1 MKMPTIYDLKPA
13 FQSVLR
19 PLVRA
24 LATRGVTANQITL
37 AALGLS
43 VIWGGLIA
51 LTQGA
56 LWVLWMLP
64 VVLFV
69 RMALNAIDGMLA
81 KEHDMKSDLGA
92 MLNEMGDVLSDTA
105 LYLPFAMIE
114 GVSAFWVTLFV
125 IASIL
130 TEMAGI
136 LGVVIGKMR
145 RYDGPMGKSDRAFV
159 IGCVALVVGLGVTP
173 HIWVNGV
180 FMTATVL
187 ASWTVL
193 RRCQKGLE

>member
-19 PLVRA
+19 PIVRV
-24 LATRGVTANQITL
+24 LANRGITANQITL

-43 VIWGGLIA
+43 VVWGGLIA

-56 LWVLWMLP
+56 LWTLWMLP

-114 GVSAFWVTLFV
+114 GVSPLWVTLFV
-125 IASIL
+125 IASLL

-136 LGVVIGKMR
+136 LGAVIGKTR

-159 IGCVALVVGLGVTP
+159 IGSTALVLGLGMTP
-173 HIWVNGV
+173 YLWVNGV
-180 FMTATVL
+180 LMIATIL

-193 RRCQKGLE
+193 RRCQKGLV

>member
-19 PLVRA
+19 PIVRV
-24 LATRGVTANQITL
+24 LANRGITANQITL

-43 VIWGGLIA
+43 VVWGGLIA

-56 LWVLWMLP
+56 LWTLWMLP

-105 LYLPFAMIE
+105 LYLPFAVLE
-114 GVSAFWVTLFV
+114 GVSPLWVTLFV
-125 IASIL
+125 IVAIL

-136 LGVVIGKMR
+136 LGAVIGKTR

-159 IGCVALVVGLGVTP
+159 IGSTALVLGLGMTP
-173 HIWVNGV
+173 YLWVNGV
-180 FMTATVL
+180 LMIATIL

-193 RRCQKGLE
+193 RRCQKGLV

>member
-1 MKMPTIYDLKPA
+1 MPTIYDLKPA

-19 PLVRA
+19 PIVRV
-24 LATRGVTANQITL
+24 LANRGLTANQITL

-43 VIWGGLIA
+43 VVWGGLIA

-56 LWVLWMLP
+56 LWTLWMLP
-64 VVLFV
+64 IVLFV
-69 RMALNAIDGMLA
+69 RMALNAIDGILA

-105 LYLPFAMIE
+105 LYLPFAVLE
-114 GVSAFWVTLFV
+114 GVSPLWVTLFV

-136 LGVVIGKMR
+136 LGAVIGKTR

-159 IGCVALVVGLGVTP
+159 IGSTALALGLGVTP
-173 HIWVNGV
+173 YLWVNGV
-180 FMTATVL
+180 LMIATIL

-193 RRCQKGLE
+193 RRCQKGLV

>member
-1 MKMPTIYDLKPA
+1 MPTIYDLKPA

-19 PLVRA
+19 PIVRI
-24 LATRGVTANQITL
+24 LANKGMTANQITL

-43 VIWGGLIA
+43 IVWGGLIA
-51 LTQGA
+51 LTKGA
-56 LWVLWMLP
+56 LWTLWMLP
-64 VVLFV
+64 IVLFV

-114 GVSAFWVTLFV
+114 GVLPLWVTLFV

-130 TEMAGI
+130 TETAGI
-136 LGVVIGKMR
+136 LGAVIGKTR

-159 IGCVALVVGLGVTP
+159 IGSTALVLGLGVTP
-173 HIWVNGV
+173 YLWVNGV
-180 FMTATVL
+180 LMIATIL

-193 RRCQKGLE
+193 RRCQKGLA

>member
-19 PLVRA
+19 PIVLV
-24 LATRGVTANQITL
+24 LANRGITANQITL

-43 VIWGGLIA
+43 VVWGGLIA

-56 LWVLWMLP
+56 LWTLWMLP

-114 GVSAFWVTLFV
+114 GVSPLWVTLFV
-125 IASIL
+125 IVAIL

-136 LGVVIGKMR
+136 LGAVIGKTR

-159 IGCVALVVGLGVTP
+159 IGSTALVLGLGMTP
-173 HIWVNGV
+173 YLWVNGV
-180 FMTATVL
+180 LMIATIL

-193 RRCQKGLE
+193 RRCQKGLV

>member
-19 PLVRA
+19 PIVRI
-24 LATRGVTANQITL
+24 LANKGMTANQITL

-43 VIWGGLIA
+43 IVWGGLIA
-51 LTQGA
+51 LTKGA
-56 LWVLWMLP
+56 LWTLWMLP
-64 VVLFV
+64 IVLFV

-114 GVSAFWVTLFV
+114 GVLPLWVTLFV

-130 TEMAGI
+130 TETAGI
-136 LGVVIGKMR
+136 LGAVIGKTR

-159 IGCVALVVGLGVTP
+159 IGSTALVLGLGVTP
-173 HIWVNGV
+173 YLWVNGV
-180 FMTATVL
+180 LMIATIL

-193 RRCQKGLE
+193 RRCQKGLA

>member
-56 LWVLWMLP
+56 LWVLWTLP
-64 VVLFV
+64 VILFV

>member
-19 PLVRA
+19 PIVRV
-24 LATRGVTANQITL
+24 LANRGITANQITL

-43 VIWGGLIA
+43 VVWGGLIA
-51 LTQGA
+51 LTKGA
-56 LWVLWMLP
+56 LWTLWMLP
-64 VVLFV
+64 IVLFV

-114 GVSAFWVTLFV
+114 GVSPLWVTLFV

-130 TEMAGI
+130 TETAGI
-136 LGVVIGKMR
+136 LGAVIGKTR

-159 IGCVALVVGLGVTP
+159 IGSTALVLGLGVTP

-180 FMTATVL
+180 FMIATIL

-193 RRCQKGLE
+193 RRCQKGLA

>member
-1 MKMPTIYDLKPA
+1 MPTIYDLKPA

-19 PLVRA
+19 PIVRV
-24 LATRGVTANQITL
+24 LANRGITANQITL

-43 VIWGGLIA
+43 VVWGGLIA

-56 LWVLWMLP
+56 LWTLWMLP

-114 GVSAFWVTLFV
+114 GVSPLWVTLFV
-125 IASIL
+125 IVAIL

-136 LGVVIGKMR
+136 LGAVIGKTR

-159 IGCVALVVGLGVTP
+159 IGSTALVLGLGMTP
-173 HIWVNGV
+173 YLWVNGV
-180 FMTATVL
+180 LMIATIL

-193 RRCQKGLE
+193 RRCQKGLV

>member
-1 MKMPTIYDLKPA
+1 MPTIYDLKPA

-19 PLVRA
+19 PIVRV
-24 LATRGVTANQITL
+24 LANRGITANQITL

-43 VIWGGLIA
+43 VVWGGLIA
-51 LTQGA
+51 LTKGA
-56 LWVLWMLP
+56 LWTLWMLP
-64 VVLFV
+64 IVLFV

-114 GVSAFWVTLFV
+114 GVLPLWVTLFV

-130 TEMAGI
+130 TETAGI
-136 LGVVIGKMR
+136 LGAVIGKTR

-159 IGCVALVVGLGVTP
+159 IGSTALVLGLGVTP

-180 FMTATVL
+180 LMIATIL

-193 RRCQKGLE
+193 RRCQKGLA

>member
-19 PLVRA
+19 PIVRV
-24 LATRGVTANQITL
+24 LANRGITANQITL

-43 VIWGGLIA
+43 VVWGGLIA

-56 LWVLWMLP
+56 LWTLWMLP
-64 VVLFV
+64 IVLFV

-81 KEHDMKSDLGA
+81 KEHDMKSDVGA

-114 GVSAFWVTLFV
+114 GVSLLWVTLFV

-136 LGVVIGKMR
+136 LGAVIGKMR

-159 IGCVALVVGLGVTP
+159 IGSTALALGLGVTP
-173 HIWVNGV
+173 YLWVNGV
-180 FMTATVL
+180 LMIATIL

-193 RRCQKGLE
+193 RRCQKGLV

>member
-19 PLVRA
+19 PIVRV
-24 LATRGVTANQITL
+24 LANRGLTANQITL

-43 VIWGGLIA
+43 VVWGGLIA

-56 LWVLWMLP
+56 LWTLWMLP
-64 VVLFV
+64 IVLFV
-69 RMALNAIDGMLA
+69 RMALNAIDGILA

-105 LYLPFAMIE
+105 LYLPFAVLE
-114 GVSAFWVTLFV
+114 GVSPLWVTLFV

-136 LGVVIGKMR
+136 LGAVIGKTR

-159 IGCVALVVGLGVTP
+159 IGSTALALGLGVTP
-173 HIWVNGV
+173 YLWVNGV
-180 FMTATVL
+180 LMIATIL

-193 RRCQKGLE
+193 RRCQKGLV

>member
-19 PLVRA
+19 PIVRA
-24 LATRGVTANQITL
+24 LAKRGITANQITL

-43 VIWGGLIA
+43 IVWGGLIA

-64 VVLFV
+64 IVLFV

-81 KEHDMKSDLGA
+81 KEHDMKSDVGA

-114 GVSAFWVTLFV
+114 GVSPLWVTLFV

-130 TEMAGI
+130 TEMAGV

-159 IGCVALVVGLGVTP
+159 IGSTALALGLGVTS

-180 FMTATVL
+180 LMIATIL

-193 RRCQKGLE
+193 RRCQKGLV